1 MIKHWSFL
9 SIVVYLAAQPAVA
22 ANDAA
27 HANVRSSAN
36 HAEGTTYARHS
47 NTTSPVGCEKVTTN
61 TNITRPANH
70 AEGTSH
76 APDSAYLFSYSSDK
90 NNDRG
95 GLQFAWSQDKQQ
107 WHVIGNGFAFLK
119 SDYGRWGSDKRMLSP
134 WLIQAP
140 DGIWHCIWSLNER
153 DHLFAHAASADLVN
167 WKRQSYP
174 SIEAGPNFLHPKVQ
188 YDAGQRSYTITY
200 TGDTGKQYRITT
212 TDFKTYTP
220 AAEITAPHYADGSV
234 TITLPDGAA
243 TGQVHRVPWA
253 VVERLIKTQ
262 ELAQYNWQQQAES
275 SIKDNERFAML
286 QKPLQA
292 NITLHPEKAKPISNL
307 LLGIFFEDIN
317 YAADGG
323 LYAELVQ
330 NRDFE
335 YTPGDKEGRDP
346 NWNSSHSWTLHGDNS
361 TFSIDAATPIHP
373 NNPHYAILDT
383 KTPGAALVNSGYD
396 GIPVKKGSKYDLSLF
411 TRQAEGK
418 SGKLLVRLVT
428 PQKNV
433 LAQTTITISGNSWKK
448 AQAVLTATADADSA
462 TLELQPLTAGR
473 LALDMISL
481 FPQETFK
488 GRKNGLRADLA
499 QVIADIHPRFVR
511 FPGGCV
517 SHGDGLNNIY
527 RWKNTIGPLEARKP
541 QRNLWGYH
549 QSAGLGYFEYF
560 RFCEDIGAEPVPVVA
575 AGVPCQNSGPSD
587 KGSGQ
592 QGGIPMSEM
601 DEYVQDILDLV
612 EYANGDIHT
621 TWGKKRAEAGH
632 PEPFHLKYIGIG
644 NEDLITDV
652 FEERFT
658 MLFNAVKKQHPEITV
673 IGTAGPF
680 FEGTDYDEGW
690 DIADKLKVPMIDEHY
705 YVSPGWFIH
714 NQDFYDKYDRSRSK
728 VYLGE
733 YAAHLP
739 GRPSNIETALAEAL
753 YLTALERN
761 GDIVSMASY
770 APLLAKEAHT
780 QWTPDLIYFNNTTV
794 KPTVNYFVQQ
804 LYGTNSGDKYLP
816 GTITISNDMNR
827 EDVRERIAVSTVE
840 DTRGKAVII
849 KMVNLL
855 PKSVQSSID
864 LSGISIADVNAV
876 KTVLQGSPDS
886 KDARPVV
893 SSVPVTNKFSAE
905 LPPYSF
911 TVIRIKTK

>member
-1 MIKHWSFL
+1 M
-9 SIVVYLAAQPAVA
+9 VYLAAQPAAA
-22 ANDAA
+22 ANDATYA
-27 HANVRSSAN
+27 IVTSSAN
-36 HAEGTTYARHS
+36 PAEGTIYA
-47 NTTSPVGCEKVTTN
+47 T
-61 TNITRPANH
+61 
-70 AEGTSH
+70 
-76 APDSAYLFSYSSDK
+76 DSAYLFSYSTDK
-90 NNDRG
+90 SNDRG

-134 WLIQAP
+134 WLIQGP

-153 DHLFAHAASADLVN
+153 DDLFAHAASADLVN

-174 SIEAGPNFLHPKVQ
+174 DITAGSNFLHPAVQ
-188 YDAGQRSYTITY
+188 YDSTQGSYAITY
-200 TGDTGKQYRITT
+200 TDANGKQFRITT
-212 TDFKTYTP
+212 SDFKTYSP
-220 AAEITAPHYADGSV
+220 ATTIAAPHYADGNV
-234 TITLPDGAA
+234 TITLPEGAA
-243 TGQVHRVPWA
+243 TGQVHRVPWE
-253 VVERLIKTQ
+253 VVDRLIKTH

-286 QKPLQA
+286 QKPLQV
-292 NITLHPEKAKPISNL
+292 NITLQPEKAKPISNL

-335 YTPGDKEGRDP
+335 YAPGDKEGHDP
-346 NWNSSHSWTLHGDNS
+346 NWNSSHSWTLQGNNS
-361 TFSIDAATPIHP
+361 IFTIDASAPVHP
-373 NNPHYAILDT
+373 NNPHYAVLDT

-411 TRQAEGK
+411 ARQPDGK
-418 SGKLLVRLVT
+418 SGKLLVRLVS
-428 PQKNV
+428 PGAQNNV
-433 LAQTTITISGNSWKK
+433 LAQTTITVSGNSWKK
-448 AQAVLTATADADSA
+448 VQAVLTATADADSA
-462 TLELQPLTAGR
+462 TLELQPLTSGR
-473 LALDMISL
+473 LALDMVSL
-481 FPQETFK
+481 FPQATFK

-517 SHGDGLNNIY
+517 AHGDGLNNIY

-575 AGVPCQNSGPSD
+575 AGVPCQNSGPSP

-601 DEYVQDILDLV
+601 DDYVQDILDLI

-658 MLFNAVKKQHPEITV
+658 LLFNAVKKKHPEITV

-680 FEGTDYDEGW
+680 FEGTDYEEGW

-753 YLTALERN
+753 CLTALERN

-770 APLLAKEAHT
+770 APLLAKEKHT

-804 LYGTNSGDKYLP
+804 LYGANSGDKYLP
-816 GTITISNDMNR
+816 GTITVFNDMNR
-827 EDVRERIAVSTVE
+827 EDVKERIAVSTVQ
-840 DTRGKAVII
+840 DTKGKAIII

-855 PKSVQSSID
+855 PKPVQSSID
-864 LSGISIADVNAV
+864 LSGISIADAAAI
-876 KTVLQGSPDS
+876 KTVLQGNPDS

-893 SSVPVTNKFSAE
+893 SDYPVAEKFNTE
-905 LPPYSF
+905 LPAYSF